1 MYGTNGLKTI
11 ECTHTRNGQR
21 KKIIYIWIYNI
32 YMLFTH
38 RYIVLHVVLV
48 RARLR
53 DQDLDVE
60 RAFFVRFSTTS
71 FIESHKTQRECMRM
85 CERARDAWEG
95 HHKMPIDLADPAL
108 SRDEEARRPRSIGQR
123 ANFRSAGRFRDL
135 RPAVWEA
142 RNSRR
147 KKEEKKIDE
156 ADVRGKEKRQA
167 EMRGWLSSPRSFVVH
182 NKERGKR
189 KIQDI
194 PWATWYRQQRERKR
208 KNSTDG
214 SRTAGRTSTHP
225 VVPIC
230 DQRGQQD
237 VSRISL
243 TRFSGKYLARLNFCA
258 WFSTRVLVT
267 CTIYNTGFSRQ
278 QKKHVTATMGWFFF
292 FFIWDLRVTLVPDG
306 QR

>member
-1 MYGTNGLKTI
+1 
-11 ECTHTRNGQR
+11 
-21 KKIIYIWIYNI
+21 
-32 YMLFTH
+32 
-38 RYIVLHVVLV
+38 
-48 RARLR
+48 
-53 DQDLDVE
+53 
-60 RAFFVRFSTTS
+60 
-71 FIESHKTQRECMRM
+71 MRM

-292 FFIWDLRVTLVPDG
+292 FFYLGSEGDSRPGWAKVNAIVSLLPEEAVDRLRKDSKRESMPSATVPSDGRVRGRVYLYLVVGNAFACFRDRKYSRERKKCLRAANNVA
-306 QR
+306 QLRS